1 MKVLKSLT
9 LRLFVTVILCLQM
22 STIAM
27 GRMGV
32 GRGPKEEDYHS
43 MYQKEAKPYSDINF
57 DKDLAY
63 VPRYRYPISS
73 YVGKRMP
80 SSEETDPYEPRV
92 AYGPLSQLLRDL
104 LSRFREADDGDIF
117 KK

>member
-1 MKVLKSLT
+1 
-9 LRLFVTVILCLQM
+9 M

-63 VPRYRYPISS
+63 VPRYR
-73 YVGKRMP
+73 
-80 SSEETDPYEPRV
+80 
-92 AYGPLSQLLRDL
+92 
-104 LSRFREADDGDIF
+104 
-117 KK
+117 

>member
-1 MKVLKSLT
+1 
-9 LRLFVTVILCLQM
+9 M
-22 STIAM
+22 STTIM

-73 YVGKRMP
+73 YVGKRMKSP
-80 SSEETDPYEPRV
+80 EETDPYRRGPV
-92 AYGPLSQLLRDL
+92 YGPLSQLLRDL
-104 LSRFREADDGDIF
+104 LSRFRGGEDEGDIF